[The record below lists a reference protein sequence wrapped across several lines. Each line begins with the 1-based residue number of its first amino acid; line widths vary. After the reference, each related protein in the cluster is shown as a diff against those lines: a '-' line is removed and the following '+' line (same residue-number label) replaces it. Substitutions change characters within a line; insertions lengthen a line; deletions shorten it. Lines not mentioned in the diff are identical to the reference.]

1 MSRGMFSGFVLVWST
16 SPKKSPHAN
25 KKADPCKAILLALVC
40 FELERREKE
49 SGAEIRNRRTEDRGQ
64 QAKLLTLNIHL
75 SHLTKIYIEESAIE
89 LPSPPSGE

>member
-1 MSRGMFSGFVLVWST
+1 MLTKRLILV
-16 SPKKSPHAN
+16 KRFF
-25 KKADPCKAILLALVC
+25 LLLFASS
-40 FELERREKE
+40 LERREKE